1 MLMGAMRLHWLG
13 VFALQVKDPFEA
25 QYIKVIPAE
34 HRGAG
39 ELCPLQ
45 RNPDVRDRAG
55 RPQLWFSFQRRKF
68 EYDADE
74 RKVRHRRVEVW

>member
-1 MLMGAMRLHWLG
+1 MLMGATRLPWFG
-13 VFALQVKDPFEA
+13 VAAAQVKDPFEA

-74 RKVRHRRVEVW
+74 RKVRQCRL